1 MRGPAEAPG
10 DHSFTARAMLGVTD
24 SGWTSTAGIYEPLG
38 AANSSSPILGQGA
51 PIGSICL

>member
-1 MRGPAEAPG
+1 
-10 DHSFTARAMLGVTD
+10 MLGVTD